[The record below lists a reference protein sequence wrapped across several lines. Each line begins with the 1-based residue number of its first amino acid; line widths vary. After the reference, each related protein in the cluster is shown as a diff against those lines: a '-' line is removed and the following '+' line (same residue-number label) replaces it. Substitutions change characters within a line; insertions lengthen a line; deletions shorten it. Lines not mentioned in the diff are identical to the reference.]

1 MLKNSK
7 LLFGILAVLGAVLIG
22 IFFIVFY
29 WEQTWSAKLLSVQIL
44 LGDSYLD
51 WARLDS
57 FFFFTIIAGTAL
69 LVVGTIG
76 TIMQSHK
83 KHRTVFAILTV
94 VLIPLLILGTLFSS
108 SLVLSSQQ
116 TEKLAITNFRV
127 DSTNPLTFLVDAKSF
142 YYYEIDFDR
151 AFVKA
156 YNQTIVAQINSDW
169 VESTELDGMGHHYM
183 TMNFLYRLPPGDEQT
198 LIFDFNTTLPSGN
211 YTFWLSTYGQGGF
224 VSFNFAIP

>member
-7 LLFGILAVLGAVLIG
+7 LLFGILTVLGAVLLV
-22 IFFIVFY
+22 IFFIVLY

-51 WARLDS
+51 WSRLDS

-69 LVVGTIG
+69 LVVGTVG
-76 TIMQSHK
+76 TIMQSRK
-83 KHRTVFAILTV
+83 KHRTIFSILTV
-94 VLIPLLILGTLFSS
+94 VLIPLLIFSTLFSS

-142 YYYEIDFDR
+142 YYYEIDFDT
-151 AFVKA
+151 AFIKA
-156 YNQTIVAQINSDW
+156 YNQTIVAQINSNW
-169 VESTELDGMGHHYM
+169 VESTELDGTGHHYM

-198 LIFDFNTTLPSGN
+198 LIFNFNTTLPSGN
-211 YTFWLSTYGQGGF
+211 YTFWLSTYGQGGL

>member
-7 LLFGILAVLGAVLIG
+7 LLFGILTVLGAVLLV
-22 IFFIVFY
+22 IFFIVLY

-51 WARLDS
+51 WSRLDS

-69 LVVGTIG
+69 LVVGTVG
-76 TIMQSHK
+76 TIMQSRK
-83 KHRTVFAILTV
+83 KHRTIFSILTV
-94 VLIPLLILGTLFSS
+94 VLIPLLIFSTLFSS
-108 SLVLSSQQ
+108 SLVFSSQQ

-127 DSTNPLTFLVDAKSF
+127 DNTNPLTFLVDAKSF

-151 AFVKA
+151 AFIKA
-156 YNQTIVAQINSDW
+156 YNQTIVAQINSNW
-169 VESTELDGMGHHYM
+169 VESTELDGMGHHCM

-198 LIFDFNTTLPSGN
+198 LIFNFNTTLPSGN
-211 YTFWLSTYGQGGF
+211 YTFWLSTYGQGGL

>member
-76 TIMQSHK
+76 TIMKSHK

-94 VLIPLLILGTLFSS
+94 VLVSIVNSWHTFFIIFSS
-108 SLVLSSQQ
+108 LLP
-116 TEKLAITNFRV
+116 TNGETR
-127 DSTNPLTFLVDAKSF
+127 N
-142 YYYEIDFDR
+142 
-151 AFVKA
+151 
-156 YNQTIVAQINSDW
+156 NQ
-169 VESTELDGMGHHYM
+169 L
-183 TMNFLYRLPPGDEQT
+183 
-198 LIFDFNTTLPSGN
+198 
-211 YTFWLSTYGQGGF
+211 
-224 VSFNFAIP
+224 